1 MPSCQPFDQDHQ
13 TNRTSVLGGPPPLIR
28 MDTPSFDDFGSI
40 VSPSQL
46 CITVSQPLQYTFSN
60 TNHRHVYH
68 QLSSMQP
75 QHSEQVI
82 LPVMLSPGGASVTT
96 VQNDSTIE
104 QNFVHSPQVF
114 DQCMISATGAAYSL
128 SQSMQTSSDMTE
140 TTSFIGDKSYSDNH
154 LAQIP
159 CCAEYIMASCSGYTA
174 PTYSSSLP
182 LLQTVT
188 HAQSPPPPSKRIHLE
203 YSEVCS
209 TLAQGTH
216 STSDMVHYLGNPQ
229 HTEFLECRGAYNH
242 FNTQMT
248 LTPNVGYYIT
258 DQYVEQ
264 NSQSSHSQLLSTLP
278 TISVQSFDLVYNT
291 LYSVR
296 SKWYEFGLA
305 LGLLTDTLDSIAI
318 DESHKTE
325 GCLRKMLCKRM
336 EMNRL
341 TWDEVVAA
349 LRRPSVSRNDLAE
362 KIEKGD
368 LNYLNKAGAVYDL
381 SGEPTLKELCALPV
395 ENVWYQ
401 LGLWLGIEEGV
412 LEKLKKNQSV
422 DKLEEIFSA
431 FLDLPLGK
439 AQYEDLVEELSN
451 KQYRKA
457 EAFLKQHD
465 YDEFVDL
472 FPIEKK
478 ATAQEIVDERKAP
491 KYPRLVM
498 ALVKVGQRKIAEQVC
513 SKKGMSIT

>member
-1 MPSCQPFDQDHQ
+1 MNNTTSSEDEPPHPPLISDNHPQPLATFSPRYQTITDTDEQQIPQPHQHGTYNAQNQGHHSHYVSQSLSPNYTNEACQTLNAARAPYSMPSCQPFDQDHQ
-13 TNRTSVLGGPPPLIR
+13 TSRTSVLGGPPPLIR

-40 VSPSQL
+40 VSPSRL

-128 SQSMQTSSDMTE
+128 SESMQTSSDMTE

-159 CCAEYIMASCSGYTA
+159 CCAEYIMASCSGYTP
-174 PTYSSSLP
+174 PTCTSSLP

-188 HAQSPPPPSKRIHLE
+188 HTQSPLPPSKRIHLE

-209 TLAQGTH
+209 TFTQRTQHSGP
-216 STSDMVHYLGNPQ
+216 STSDMVYYLGNPQ
-229 HTEFLECRGAYNH
+229 HNEFLERRGEYNRLD
-242 FNTQMT
+242 TQMT
-248 LTPNVGYYIT
+248 LTPNI
-258 DQYVEQ
+258 QK
-264 NSQSSHSQLLSTLP
+264 SHSSHSQLLSTLP

-318 DESHKTE
+318 DENHKTE

-349 LRRPSVSRNDLAE
+349 LSRTTVSRNDLAE

-381 SGEPTLKELCALPV
+381 SGEPTLKELYALPV
-395 ENVWYQ
+395 KNVWYQ
-401 LGLWLGIEEGV
+401 FGLWLGIEEGV
-412 LEKLKKNQSV
+412 LE
-422 DKLEEIFSA
+422 
-431 FLDLPLGK
+431 
-439 AQYEDLVEELSN
+439 
-451 KQYRKA
+451 
-457 EAFLKQHD
+457 
-465 YDEFVDL
+465 
-472 FPIEKK
+472 
-478 ATAQEIVDERKAP
+478 
-491 KYPRLVM
+491 M
-498 ALVKVGQRKIAEQVC
+498 
-513 SKKGMSIT
+513 